1 MLSSVCETT
10 RSLGTLALQLGL
22 VGGKGRVAHLL
33 YLRTLVLFR
42 QTVLAAKLEAAMRA
56 FSNKVDGRILALPVG
71 TGTILTSLFGAST
84 KTKDQVKSG
93 FLLNV
98 VVRQSATI
106 FELLAGKDKTLL
118 IRRNAFLVLDLGL
131 DVVDGVR
138 RLDFESDGLAC
149 ERLDKDLH
157 TTAESQ
163 YKVKRRLFLNVVVGE
178 RSAVFELLTSED
190 ETLLIRRNAF
200 LVLDLGLDV
209 VDGVRGLD
217 FESNGLARER
227 LNKNLHLFRQGRV
240 AMASEALQGDQPL
253 MTTDVK
259 MCRCSV
265 APEEDEQLL
274 TVRAR
279 SGGWCAWLCLCVCE
293 RIDSLVFGD
302 CADRDDWRMCETT
315 KL

>member
-1 MLSSVCETT
+1 MLSSVCETA

-118 IRRNAFLVLDLGL
+118 IRRNAFLVLDLG
-131 DVVDGVR
+131 
-138 RLDFESDGLAC
+138 F
-149 ERLDKDLH
+149 
-157 TTAESQ
+157 
-163 YKVKRRLFLNVVVGE
+163 
-178 RSAVFELLTSED
+178 
-190 ETLLIRRNAF
+190 
-200 LVLDLGLDV
+200 DV

-279 SGGWCAWLCLCVCE
+279 SGGWCAWLRVCK
-293 RIDSLVFGD
+293 RIDSLVFED